1 MILPSCSVI
10 GLQAPVGA
18 QGVYWRSTSHTV
30 GSSSAEEHLVLGSRA
45 IGMAKGCNHIR
56 TLRI

>member
-1 MILPSCSVI
+1 MILPSCYVI

-30 GSSSAEEHLVLGSRA
+30 GSSSAEEHLALGSIA
-45 IGMAKGCNHIR
+45 IGMEKGSNHVK